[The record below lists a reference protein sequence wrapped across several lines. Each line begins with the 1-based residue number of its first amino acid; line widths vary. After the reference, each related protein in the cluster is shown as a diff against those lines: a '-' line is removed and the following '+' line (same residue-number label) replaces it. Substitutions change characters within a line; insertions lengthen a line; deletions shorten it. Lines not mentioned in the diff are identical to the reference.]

1 MHTLVRWGVSYQID
15 SAFANRMQTPRLL
28 HACQKTVIQS
38 VISVQSQLKT
48 QLSKHSST
56 AVPIGGG
63 PALQDSAGLMLSNLW
78 QLLHLL
84 TAINIKNQVF
94 DCVRAVI
101 DSKQWKKIPLK
112 Q

>member
-1 MHTLVRWGVSYQID
+1 MHTLVRCGISYQIN
-15 SAFANRMQTPRLL
+15 SAFANRIQTPRLL
-28 HACQKTVIQS
+28 EACQKTVIQS

-56 AVPIGGG
+56 AVSMGGG
-63 PALQDSAGLMLSNLW
+63 STLQHSVGLMRSNLW

-84 TAINIKNQVF
+84 AAINIKNQVF

-101 DSKQWKKIPLK
+101 DSK
-112 Q
+112 